1 MGIDPNNHKLIHHHL
16 PQSQTN
22 LSKCKVFSFVRS
34 FDQSKKNIA
43 CCSKKP
49 SKSHESNANTIINGL
64 KEDNNITFEIKET
77 SPILDL
83 NLKLTI

>member
-1 MGIDPNNHKLIHHHL
+1 MGIDPNNHKLIHHL
-16 PQSQTN
+16 PQLQTN
-22 LSKCKVFSFVRS
+22 LSNFKVFAFVRS
-34 FDQSKKNIA
+34 FDQSKNNNA

-49 SKSHESNANTIINGL
+49 LKSHKSNANNIINGL
-64 KEDNNITFEIKET
+64 KEDNNITSKIEET